1 MTAEAITDTSAP
13 AADASTAA
21 AEPVAAAAPTVAA
34 DASTTAVPSAEP
46 AEVEYAF
53 TTPEGVESLDPKRLE
68 AFTALAK
75 ELKLPA
81 DAAQRVVDMAAAEAK
96 AAADAHV
103 TLVQS
108 WADAVK
114 ADKVL
119 GGDNL
124 TASSVIARKAID
136 LGPPELKAL
145 LNSTGL
151 GNHPAVFKWAHAVG
165 VALSEDTFRTSNSAH
180 SAPPGSIATRLYGA
194 QAVQ

>member
-1 MTAEAITDTSAP
+1 MTAETLV
-13 AADASTAA
+13 AA
-21 AEPVAAAAPTVAA
+21 AEPVATEAQAAALAAPAAVAEPVAA
-34 DASTTAVPSAEP
+34 VAQVAETP
-46 AEVEYAF
+46 PEVEYAF
-53 TTPEGVESLDPKRLE
+53 KTPDGTPPLDAKRVE

-81 DAAQRVVDMAAAEAK
+81 DAAQKVVDMAAAEAQ
-96 AAADAHV
+96 AAAEAHT

-108 WADAVK
+108 WADEVK

-124 TASSVIARKAID
+124 EASAVVARKAID

-151 GNHPAVFKWAHAVG
+151 GNHPAVFKWAYAVG
-165 VALSEDTFRTSNSAH
+165 KALSEDTFRTAGTGAH
-180 SAPPGSIATRLYGA
+180 SDPGSIATRLYGPK
-194 QAVQ
+194 AV